1 MRALRCGCGRRL
13 EAEDDGELLGRV
25 LAHMRTKHPEV
36 SLGEERVRG
45 FVSHAYEFEYAE
57 IYAGAG
63 VDEEEEF
70 GPEPY

>member
-36 SLGEERVRG
+36 SLGEERARR
-45 FVSHAYEFEYAE
+45 FVARAYEFEYAE

-63 VDEEEEF
+63 TDEEEEF

>member
-1 MRALRCGCGRRL
+1 
-13 EAEDDGELLGRV
+13 
-25 LAHMRTKHPEV
+25 MRTKHPEV

-45 FVSHAYEFEYAE
+45 FVSHAYEFEYAK

-63 VDEEEEF
+63 VDEDEEF